1 MELVTKEE
9 GNGADVVVI
18 RRGWVTCQRAPL
30 PTRLSTRPTRRRVL
44 MSTNSDL
51 TSVLAW
57 LFWIYYHD
65 RSTRQ
70 IEYSNMPSAPLAESS
85 QPRGILKTSRYDSKH
100 TAIEDKEN
108 HIGHND
114 DGDVADEDVDEYE
127 SEDEEIVEPPFPH
140 TPAVRIPL
148 EDLIG
153 NTEDAFNCEP
163 PLATP
168 RDHVTW
174 QHGPASSDP
183 SVSVRGTGTQ
193 MSRKRARSSSPSSS
207 QVDRSAHFEGQRDA
221 LDMNSVHKTLRTP
234 NNDPTQELW
243 NRYMSANISRNQNGE
258 FVLPSFANLPPS
270 SPQTPST
277 GSKDSALRRTASC
290 GVEWPTSKPKRRK
303 IDTVDS
309 HSRTKNIFA
318 ASRKEIL
325 AQNMPK
331 TSRVGLLIEK
341 IQESLNKH
349 PRVDDEP
356 SSSSPLPGRHSQMP
370 PTQASPTRSPS
381 KLSKPVPVPNGPARN
396 ETSASPSRPGRGSSS
411 EFGDDD
417 VDLDLFESVEKQ
429 FSQLPISQE
438 PPNSK
443 PLPKTGPATRTE
455 NLNVTS
461 KANSLVRSP
470 VKPTSA
476 PRKSID
482 GSFDTN
488 FDDEFDDEDE
498 TFAEELQVLADKVD
512 SQNQINK
519 ISAVDGACP
528 AIANVEN
535 KGGGD
540 EFDDDDDDV
549 WAQLADD
556 TIQGRPVVGSTSQV
570 RPR

>member
-1 MELVTKEE
+1 MKEE
-9 GNGADVVVI
+9 GIGADVVVI
-18 RRGWVTCQRAPL
+18 RQGWVTCQRAPL
-30 PTRLSTRPTRRRVL
+30 PTRLSTRLTRRRVL
-44 MSTNSDL
+44 MSTNEL
-51 TSVLAW
+51 PSVLAW
-57 LFWIYYHD
+57 LFWILYHD
-65 RSTRQ
+65 RAARH
-70 IEYSNMPSAPLAESS
+70 IEHSNMPSAPLAESS
-85 QPRGILKTSRYDSKH
+85 QPRGILKTSRHDCKH
-100 TAIEDKEN
+100 AAVEDKEN
-108 HIGHND
+108 HIGHSD
-114 DGDVADEDVDEYE
+114 DEDEYD

-193 MSRKRARSSSPSSS
+193 ISRKRARSSSPSSS

-258 FVLPSFANLPPS
+258 FILPSFANLPPS

-277 GSKDSALRRTASC
+277 GSKDGGLRRTASC

-303 IDTVDS
+303 IDTMDS

-370 PTQASPTRSPS
+370 ATQASPTRSPS
-381 KLSKPVPVPNGPARN
+381 KLSKPVPVPNGPATITARN
-396 ETSASPSRPGRGSSS
+396 ETPKSPSKPGGGSSS

-455 NLNVTS
+455 TLNVTI
-461 KANSLVRSP
+461 KANNTVRTP
-470 VKPTSA
+470 VKQPAA
-476 PRKSID
+476 PPGKSID
-482 GSFDTN
+482 GSFHTT

-512 SQNQINK
+512 SQNQTSK

-528 AIANVEN
+528 AIASVEN
-535 KGGGD
+535 KGDGD

-556 TIQGRPVVGSTSQV
+556 TIQGRTVVGSTSQV

>member
-1 MELVTKEE
+1 
-9 GNGADVVVI
+9 
-18 RRGWVTCQRAPL
+18 
-30 PTRLSTRPTRRRVL
+30 
-44 MSTNSDL
+44 MSTNEL
-51 TSVLAW
+51 ICILAW
-57 LFWIYYHD
+57 LFWIHYHD
-65 RSTRQ
+65 RSRKDTKP
-70 IEYSNMPSAPLAESS
+70 SNMPSAPLAESS
-85 QPRGILKTSRYDSKH
+85 QPRGILKTSRHDSKQ
-100 TAIEDKEN
+100 ASIEDKEN
-108 HIGHND
+108 HDGHD
-114 DGDVADEDVDEYE
+114 DDDCADDDDDEYD
-127 SEDEEIVEPPFPH
+127 SENEEIVERPFPH

-174 QHGPASSDP
+174 QHGPASSDL

-207 QVDRSAHFEGQRDA
+207 QLEKSAHLEDQRDA
-221 LDMNSVHKTLRTP
+221 DMNSVHKALRTP

-270 SPQTPST
+270 SPQTPSI
-277 GSKDSALRRTASC
+277 GSKDSGLRRTASC

-303 IDTVDS
+303 IDTIDS

-325 AQNMPK
+325 AQNVPK

-341 IQESLNKH
+341 IQESMSNQ

-370 PTQASPTRSPS
+370 ATQASPTRSPS
-381 KLSKPVPVPNGPARN
+381 KLSKAVPEPNGPGTITAGN
-396 ETSASPSRPGRGSSS
+396 EKFESHSKPRGGSSS

-429 FSQLPISQE
+429 FSQLPISQD
-438 PPNSK
+438 PPDLK
-443 PLPKTGPATRTE
+443 PLPGKAPANGTE
-455 NLNVTS
+455 NPNVIS
-461 KANSLVRSP
+461 NANDKVHTP
-470 VKPTSA
+470 VKQPTAQPGRSM
-476 PRKSID
+476 D
-482 GSFDTN
+482 GSFDTT
-488 FDDEFDDEDE
+488 FDDEFDDGDE

-512 SQNQINK
+512 SQNYINK
-519 ISAVDGACP
+519 ISAADGACP
-528 AIANVEN
+528 AITNVEN
-535 KGGGD
+535 QGGGD

-556 TIQGRPVVGSTSQV
+556 TIQGRTVVGSTSQV
-570 RPR
+570 RPH